1 MYLLKI
7 DDMLMKLYYF
17 YQKLPKPLCE
27 LKHMSEA
34 WKKSVL
40 KPSKSRLKVI
50 VHIGLTTSL
59 NLCK

>member
-7 DDMLMKLYYF
+7 DDMLMKLYYLH
-17 YQKLPKPLCE
+17 QKLPKPLCE
-27 LKHMSEA
+27 LKHMSEV
-34 WKKSVL
+34 WEKSVL